1 MFDFHKPV
9 IDDYGWLK
17 EVLDATQPMSCEYAP
32 GNLIGWC
39 KHYGA
44 EIAEIDGCL
53 VSKIVNNNLF
63 GFPKGYKWKKA
74 LSSIR
79 DNFELPSFYGLTQE
93 EKILLESEYPGEYNY
108 YESRNSFDYIYLV
121 SDLSELTG
129 KKYHAKRNHISY
141 FKKTYDWSFEP
152 ITQANIDEC
161 IEINEKWFSL
171 NVDKDPTGIDAE
183 REVLK
188 LSFDN
193 FELFGFVG
201 ALLRADGEVIAFTFG
216 EELNRNTFVTHFEK
230 AYSDIRGAYPM
241 INMLF
246 ASEILSKKYKYV
258 NREDDV
264 GSEGLRK
271 AKLSYY
277 PEILLE
283 KFTAVKI

>member
-9 IDDYGWLK
+9 IEDYNWLK
-17 EVLDATQPMSCEYAP
+17 SVLDATQPMSCEYAP

-44 EIAEIDGCL
+44 EIAEIEGCL
-53 VSKIVNNNLF
+53 VSKIINNNLF
-63 GFPKGYKWKKA
+63 GFPKGTDWKKA

-79 DNFELPSFYGLTQE
+79 ENYELPSFYGLTAE
-93 EKILLESEYPGEYNY
+93 EKILLESEFPGEYNF

-152 ITQANIDEC
+152 ITQVNINEC
-161 IEINEKWFSL
+161 IEMNEKWFTL

-201 ALLRADGEVIAFTFG
+201 ALLRVDGEVVAFTFG

-246 ASEILSKKYKYV
+246 ASEILSTKYKYV

-264 GSEGLRK
+264 GSEGLRR

-277 PEILLE
+277 PEILLK

>member
-1 MFDFHKPV
+1 MFNFHKPE
-9 IDDYGWLK
+9 IDDYAWLK
-17 EVLDATQPMSCEYAP
+17 EVLSYSQPMSCEYAP
-32 GNLIGWC
+32 GNLIGWS

-44 EIAEIDGCL
+44 EIAEIEGCL
-53 VSKIVNNNLF
+53 VSKIVKNNLF
-63 GFPKGYKWKKA
+63 GFPKGKNWKQA
-74 LSSIR
+74 LEQIR
-79 DNFELPSFYGLTQE
+79 NNFDFPSFYGLTAGE
-93 EKILLESEYPGEYNY
+93 RELLESAYPDEYNF

-121 SDLSELTG
+121 SDLAELIG

-141 FKKTYDWSFEP
+141 FKKTYNWSFEP
-152 ITQANIDEC
+152 ITNDNISEC
-161 IEINEKWFSL
+161 ISMNDKWYDL

-188 LSFDN
+188 LAFDN
-193 FELFGFVG
+193 FDLFGFVG
-201 ALLRADGEVIAFTFG
+201 ALLRVDDEVVAFTFG
-216 EELNRNTFVTHFEK
+216 EELNDSTFVTHFEK
-230 AYSDIRGAYPM
+230 AFSDIRGAYPM
-241 INMLF
+241 INMMF

-258 NREDDV
+258 NREDDL